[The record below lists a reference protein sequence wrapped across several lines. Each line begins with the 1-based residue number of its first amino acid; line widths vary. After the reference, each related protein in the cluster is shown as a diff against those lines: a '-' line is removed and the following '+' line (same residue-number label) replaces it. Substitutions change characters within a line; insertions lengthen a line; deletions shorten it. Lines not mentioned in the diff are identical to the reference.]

1 MFRKLLVANRGEIAI
16 RILRT
21 LREMGLRSVAV
32 YSDADRQSPHL
43 GFADEAYAIGPAPA
57 AQSYLSA
64 DRLLGVAHRA
74 GCDALVPGYGF
85 LSENAEFARRCE
97 REEITFVGPH
107 ADAIEVMGRKPEAR
121 AQMAKA
127 GVPIVPGG
135 PASSLDEARQTATK
149 VGYPVMLK
157 AAAGGGG
164 RGMRRVNEAAELPES
179 FDRAQREAQSSF
191 GDGTIYIEKEV
202 THARHVEV
210 QVLGDKHGGLVH
222 LFDRDCSVQRR
233 HQKVVEES
241 PSPHLPEAALRG
253 LCATAVAGARSVSYS
268 SAGTFEFLVDQDHHF
283 YFLEMN
289 TRLQVEH
296 PITELCTGVD
306 IVRDMIRVAAGEPLG
321 YDQGDV
327 SRRGAAIEVRLY
339 AEDPSR
345 NFMPSPGRIEHIS
358 APEGPGIRHDSGV
371 CAGYEMGFDYDAMLA
386 KLCVWAPTRPRA
398 VERLRRALAEYDV
411 RGLTTNLEFLKRL
424 VDVPA
429 FIEGRYDTGFIE
441 QHRDVLLAAPGSDVP
456 VDEQMAAA
464 ALVVALGEGRAV
476 ADARLATSA
485 ATHGPAAPSG
495 RASGG
500 PAASAWRDSHRRQRL
515 RI

>member
-1 MFRKLLVANRGEIAI
+1 MFAKVLVANRGEIAI

-21 LREMGLRSVAV
+21 LREMGVRSVAV
-32 YSDADRQSPHL
+32 YSEADRESPHL
-43 GFADEAYAIGPAPA
+43 GFADEAYLIGPAPA

-64 DRLLGVAHRA
+64 DRLLGVAHRS

-85 LSENAEFARRCE
+85 LSENAEFARRCL
-97 REEITFVGPH
+97 RENITFVGPH
-107 ADAIEVMGRKPEAR
+107 PDAIEVMGLKPEAR
-121 AQMAKA
+121 AKMAQA

-135 PASSLDEARQTATK
+135 PAASLDEARQTATR

-164 RGMRRVNEAAELPES
+164 RGMRRVAEAGALAENFE
-179 FDRAQREAQSSF
+179 RAQREAESAF

-210 QVLGDKHGGLVH
+210 QVLGDGQGGLVH
-222 LFDRDCSVQRR
+222 LFDRDCSIQRR

-241 PSPHLPEAALRG
+241 PSPHLPAAALDG
-253 LCATAVAGARSVSYS
+253 LCATALAGARSVNYS
-268 SAGTFEFLVDQDHHF
+268 SAGTFEFLVDREHNF

-306 IVRDMIRVAAGEPLG
+306 IVRDMLRVAAGEPLG
-321 YDQGDV
+321 YDQGDI

-345 NFMPSPGRIEHIS
+345 NFMPSPGRVEYLS
-358 APEGPGIRHDSGV
+358 VPEGPGIRHDSGV
-371 CAGYEMGFDYDAMLA
+371 CAGYQMGFDYDAMLA

-398 VERLRRALAEYDV
+398 VERLRRALGEYDI
-411 RGLTTNLEFLKRL
+411 RGLTTNLEFLKRM
-424 VDVPA
+424 VEVPA
-429 FIEGRYDTGFIE
+429 FVEGRYDTGFIE
-441 QHRDVLLAAPGSDVP
+441 RHRDALLDAPDSAQAI
-456 VDEQMAAA
+456 DEKMAAA
-464 ALVVALGEGRAV
+464 ALYVALSEAEDRAGS
-476 ADARLATSA
+476 RA
-485 ATHGPAAPSG
+485 AAVTPILP
-495 RASGG
+495 GG
-500 PAASAWRDSHRRQRL
+500 PPASAWRDAHRRRRL
-515 RI
+515 GF

>member
-1 MFRKLLVANRGEIAI
+1 MFRKVLVANRGEIAI

-32 YSDADRQSPHL
+32 FSEADRQSPHV
-43 GFADEAYAIGPAPA
+43 GFADEAYLLGPALA
-57 AQSYLSA
+57 RDSYLSA
-64 DRLLGVAHRA
+64 DRVLDVAHRA

-85 LSENAEFARRCE
+85 LSENAEFARRCR
-97 REEITFVGPH
+97 REGIVFVGPH
-107 ADAIEVMGRKPEAR
+107 PDAIEIMGRKPEAR

-135 PASSLDEARQTATK
+135 PASSVDEARSTAAR

-164 RGMRRVNEAAELPES
+164 RGMRRVNEPGELPES
-179 FDRAQREAQSSF
+179 FERAQREAQSSF

-202 THARHVEV
+202 THARHVEI
-210 QVLGDKHGGLVH
+210 QVLGDGHGGLVH
-222 LFDRDCSVQRR
+222 LYDRDCSVQRR

-241 PSPHLPEAALRG
+241 PSPHLPESALRG
-253 LCATAVAGARSVSYS
+253 LCETALAGARSVSYE
-268 SAGTFEFLVDQDHHF
+268 SAGTFEFLVDEQHDF

-321 YDQGDV
+321 YDQADI

-345 NFMPSPGRIEHIS
+345 NFMPSPGLVEFLNV
-358 APEGPGIRHDSGV
+358 PEGPGIRHDSGV
-371 CAGYEMGFDYDAMLA
+371 CTGYQMGFDYDAMLA

-398 VERLRRALAEYDV
+398 VERLRRALAEYDI
-411 RGLTTNLEFLKRL
+411 RGLTTNLEFLRRL
-424 VDVPA
+424 VDVPS

-441 QHRDVLLAAPGSDVP
+441 QHRRELLDAPSTAAL
-456 VDEQMAAA
+456 DERVAAA
-464 ALVVALGEGRAV
+464 ALIVALSANGQAHERP
-476 ADARLATSA
+476 RA
-485 ATHGPAAPSG
+485 ATATKNGSN
-495 RASGG
+495 S
-500 PAASAWRDSHRRQRL
+500 SSEWRQAYRRQRL
-515 RI
+515 GF

>member
-1 MFRKLLVANRGEIAI
+1 
-16 RILRT
+16 
-21 LREMGLRSVAV
+21 
-32 YSDADRQSPHL
+32 
-43 GFADEAYAIGPAPA
+43 
-57 AQSYLSA
+57 
-64 DRLLGVAHRA
+64 
-74 GCDALVPGYGF
+74 
-85 LSENAEFARRCE
+85 
-97 REEITFVGPH
+97 
-107 ADAIEVMGRKPEAR
+107 
-121 AQMAKA
+121 
-127 GVPIVPGG
+127 
-135 PASSLDEARQTATK
+135 
-149 VGYPVMLK
+149 
-157 AAAGGGG
+157 
-164 RGMRRVNEAAELPES
+164 
-179 FDRAQREAQSSF
+179 
-191 GDGTIYIEKEV
+191 
-202 THARHVEV
+202 
-210 QVLGDKHGGLVH
+210 
-222 LFDRDCSVQRR
+222 
-233 HQKVVEES
+233 
-241 PSPHLPEAALRG
+241 
-253 LCATAVAGARSVSYS
+253 
-268 SAGTFEFLVDQDHHF
+268 
-283 YFLEMN
+283 
-289 TRLQVEH
+289 
-296 PITELCTGVD
+296 
-306 IVRDMIRVAAGEPLG
+306 MIRVAAGEPLG

>member
-1 MFRKLLVANRGEIAI
+1 
-16 RILRT
+16 
-21 LREMGLRSVAV
+21 
-32 YSDADRQSPHL
+32 
-43 GFADEAYAIGPAPA
+43 
-57 AQSYLSA
+57 
-64 DRLLGVAHRA
+64 
-74 GCDALVPGYGF
+74 
-85 LSENAEFARRCE
+85 
-97 REEITFVGPH
+97 
-107 ADAIEVMGRKPEAR
+107 MGRKPEAR

-135 PASSLDEARQTATK
+135 PASSLDEARHTASR

-164 RGMRRVNEAAELPES
+164 RGMRRVAEAGELAES
-179 FDRAQREAQSSF
+179 FGRAQREAQSAF

-210 QVLGDKHGGLVH
+210 QVLGDQHGGLVH
-222 LFDRDCSVQRR
+222 LFERDCSVQRR

-241 PSPHLPEAALRG
+241 PSAHLPESALRG
-253 LCATAVAGARSVSYS
+253 LCQTAVAGARSVNYN
-268 SAGTFEFLVDQDHHF
+268 SAGTFEFLVDRENNF

-306 IVRDMIRVAAGEPLG
+306 IVRDMLRVAAGEPLG
-321 YDQGDV
+321 YAQEDV

-345 NFMPSPGRIEHIS
+345 NFMPSPGKIDYLS
-358 APEGPGIRHDSGV
+358 VPEGPGIRHDSGV
-371 CAGYEMGFDYDAMLA
+371 CVGYQMGFDYDAMLA
-386 KLCVWAPTRPRA
+386 KLCVWAPTRARA
-398 VERLRRALAEYDV
+398 VERLRRALGEYDI

-441 QHRDVLLAAPGSDVP
+441 LHRAILLDAPDGAAG
-456 VDEQMAAA
+456 VDERMAAA
-464 ALVVALGEGRAV
+464 ALIAALEQAEAGGGSRA
-476 ADARLATSA
+476 
-485 ATHGPAAPSG
+485 AAPERGAGFS
-495 RASGG
+495 
-500 PAASAWRDSHRRQRL
+500 ASAWREAHHRQRL
-515 RI
+515 GFRA